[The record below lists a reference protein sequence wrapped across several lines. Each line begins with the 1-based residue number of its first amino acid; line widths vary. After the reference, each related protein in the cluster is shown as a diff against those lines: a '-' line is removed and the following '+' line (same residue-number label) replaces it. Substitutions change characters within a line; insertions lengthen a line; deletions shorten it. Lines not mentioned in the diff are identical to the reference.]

1 MQNRNPENPHSANLR
16 KFRCTQESATFFVTK
31 CLEPRKKVLAG
42 PIAKTIC
49 KGLCYYAENEEIMLA
64 AFVVM
69 PDHWHAL
76 FATLNGETI
85 KQRMHT
91 AGSWIGRSV
100 NNHLRKQ
107 GVKWQDGF
115 YETRIRSSKQFS
127 YVLHYIEHNPVR
139 AGLTEQK
146 ENWLWS
152 SAFPDNKR
160 FLSLPW
166 PWMFEKDV

>member
-1 MQNRNPENPHSANLR
+1 MKNRNPDNPHSANLR

-31 CLEPRKKVLAG
+31 CLEPRKKVLEG
-42 PIAKTIC
+42 TIARAIC
-49 KGLCYYAENEEIMLA
+49 ETLGYYAENDKIMLA

-76 FATLNGETI
+76 FAVLNGEPI
-85 KQRMHT
+85 KKKMHSM
-91 AGSWIGRSV
+91 GSWIGRSV
-100 NNHLRKQ
+100 NNHLRKH

-127 YVLHYIEHNPVR
+127 YVLHYIEQNPVR
-139 AGLTEQK
+139 AGLTQQK
-146 ENWLWS
+146 ENWQWS
-152 SAFPDNKR
+152 SACADNKK

-166 PWMFEKDV
+166 PWVFEQDV